1 MLQITWVGVATVLLV
16 AGCSKAPE
24 RAAEKMIESQIAG
37 EGGKAKVD
45 MSAGGIK
52 ISSTDASG
60 KSSQIEIGSAQVTAA
75 DVGVP
80 FYPGTQPREGESSKV
95 SAAEGTM
102 VTVMLHADDAP
113 DKVATFYRDHLRGA
127 AQGKQFMESSA
138 DGSHTLM
145 LSDDQTKHVTQVMVA
160 KGQEKGSDIHIVTS
174 RGASK

>member
-1 MLQITWVGVATVLLV
+1 MLRITSVAVATVLVL

-24 RAAEKMIESQIAG
+24 RAAEKMIESQMAG
-37 EGGKAKVD
+37 EGSKAKVD
-45 MSAGGIK
+45 LSTGSIK

-80 FYPGTQPREGESSKV
+80 FYPGTKLRDGEASKV
-95 SAAEGTM
+95 AAAEGTM
-102 VTVMLHADDAP
+102 FTVMLHTDDTP
-113 DKVATFYRDHLRGA
+113 DKVAGFYRDHLRGM

-145 LSDDQTKHVTQVMVA
+145 LADDQTRNMTQVMVA